1 MTNTTTPETGISRGT
16 RPTGKKRTGRVVAL
30 TGTAALAVAGI
41 TAAAFLAFAAPTSA
55 PGAAA
60 APTTITKISKHVTT
74 TGSGDSNG
82 SNSGGGQH
90 SGGHSSHSTGTPTQQ
105 EILRWQTDL
114 SKLDYYDG
122 PLDGVMSAETHNS
135 IRLLQADAELTETGD
150 MNAAT
155 RTAMQYMLDHQT
167 DHHSNNG
174 GGTHTSGNNSGG
186 GTSHSTTPP
195 SQQILHWQK
204 DLTTLSYYDGD
215 LDGVMSPEMQQSI
228 RLLQGDAGLPQTG
241 NMDAPT
247 QAAMQKMLHTQ
258 S

>member
-16 RPTGKKRTGRVVAL
+16 RPTGKKRTGRVVAI
-30 TGTAALAVAGI
+30 TGTAALALAGI
-41 TAAAFLAFAAPTSA
+41 TAAVFMGFAAPASA

-60 APTTITKISKHVTT
+60 APTTITKISKQNTT
-74 TGSGDSNG
+74 TDSGS
-82 SNSGGGQH
+82 SGGGKH
-90 SGGHSSHSTGTPTQQ
+90 SGGHSSHPTGTPTQQ

-114 SKLDYYDG
+114 SKLNYYDG

-135 IRLLQADAELTETGD
+135 IRLLQADADLTETGD

-167 DHHSNNG
+167 DHHSTNG

-186 GTSHSTTPP
+186 GTSGGNSHHATTPP

-204 DLTTLSYYDGD
+204 DLTTLSYYDGN

-241 NMDAPT
+241 TMDTPT
-247 QAAMQKMLHTQ
+247 QAAMQKMLHSQ